1 MGFKLTNKDILHS
14 LHGNVKPSALR
25 FDDPDKTKP
34 EKVLSAKE
42 LREKMLEERKAEILA
57 GRKVSGEGVEKTLTN
72 KELREKMLADRK
84 AKILAS
90 RKVDEEVVEETPV
103 EEVVEEAP
111 VEKKTGGPADVRA
124 AKPVEAGDGWTYVD
138 GNARTA
144 NIRTRSNWTPTET
157 TDESAWISDEDLQ
170 KKYKDQGKGFED
182 FTSEAQA
189 WRDAQVE
196 TQNRNDWEE
205 HWSKEYW
212 SPYEKDKGSMDLWLE
227 EKIGDRIP
235 KEEWNEAFT
244 SSKNQREFVVWAREN
259 APYLLSKG
267 TGRRTGGTKK
277 GKTGWD

>member
-1 MGFKLTNKDILHS
+1 MGFKLGNKDILHS

-25 FDDPDKTKP
+25 FDDPDKTKGP

-57 GRKVSGEGVEKTLTN
+57 GRKVSGEGPEKVLTN

-90 RKVDEEVVEETPV
+90 RNAPEEVVEETPV
-103 EEVVEEAP
+103 EEVVEEIP

-144 NIRTRSNWTPTET
+144 NIRTRNNWKPTGVE
-157 TDESAWISDEDLQ
+157 DEDVWIKNEDDLQ
-170 KKYKDQGKGFED
+170 SKYENYEE
-182 FTSEAQA
+182 FTKEAQA

-244 SSKNQREFVVWAREN
+244 SSKNQREFVAWAREN

-267 TGRRTGGTKK
+267 TGRRTGGTKR
-277 GKTGWD
+277 GKTGWN

>member
-1 MGFKLTNKDILHS
+1 MGFKLTNKNILHS

-25 FDDPDKTKP
+25 FDDPDKTKGP

-57 GRKVSGEGVEKTLTN
+57 GRKVSGEGPEKVLTN

-90 RKVDEEVVEETPV
+90 RNAPEEVVEETPV
-103 EEVVEEAP
+103 EEVVEEIP

-144 NIRTRSNWTPTET
+144 NIRTRNNWKPTGVG
-157 TDESAWISDEDLQ
+157 DEDIWIKNENDLQ
-170 KKYKDQGKGFED
+170 SKYDNYEE
-182 FTSEAQA
+182 FTKEAQA

-244 SSKNQREFVVWAREN
+244 SSKNQREFVAWAREN

-267 TGRRTGGTKK
+267 TSRRTGGTKR
-277 GKTGWD
+277 GKTGWN

>member
-1 MGFKLTNKDILHS
+1 MGFKLTNKNILHS

-25 FDDPDKTKP
+25 FDDPDKTKGP

-57 GRKVSGEGVEKTLTN
+57 GRKVSGEGPEKVLTN

-90 RKVDEEVVEETPV
+90 RNAPEEVVEETPV
-103 EEVVEEAP
+103 EEVVEEIP

-144 NIRTRSNWTPTET
+144 NIRTRNNWKPTGVG
-157 TDESAWISDEDLQ
+157 DEDIWIKNENDLQ
-170 KKYKDQGKGFED
+170 SKYDNYEE
-182 FTSEAQA
+182 FTKEAQA

-244 SSKNQREFVVWAREN
+244 SSKNQREFVAWAREN

-267 TGRRTGGTKK
+267 TGRRTGGTKR
-277 GKTGWD
+277 GKTGWN